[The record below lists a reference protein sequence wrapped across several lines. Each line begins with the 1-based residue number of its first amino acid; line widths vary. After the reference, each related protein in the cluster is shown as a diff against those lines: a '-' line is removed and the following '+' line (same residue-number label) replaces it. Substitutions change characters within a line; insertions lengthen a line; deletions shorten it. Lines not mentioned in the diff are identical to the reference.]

1 MVSSMPW
8 SRSIAGVFVLAL
20 AIETSAQTPALAV
33 SLYHQ
38 KKYIMGTV
46 FEIAVYDDSAPR
58 ANEAIEMALQE
69 IVRLDWVMSNYKD
82 KSELSAL
89 NRNAHSHAQSV
100 SPDLYRVIEES
111 LLYSRLTGGKFDVT
125 VGPLVDRWKTVASGE
140 PAPSPAEQESLRA
153 CVGYEK
159 VELTPPDQIEFHS
172 SCLRIDLGA
181 IGKGY
186 AVDRAAE
193 ILRSRGIKNALIDAG
208 GSTLYGMGAPP
219 EQSGWSVHLRD
230 PSKKI
235 DPQVILHENSV
246 STSEQTPASV
256 LGNDFTGHII
266 DPSQGMPLRT
276 AYAVSAVAK
285 TGTASDGLSTS
296 LLLVGPDRGKSLI
309 ESLRDSAAIWI
320 SPEGQT
326 TVVTS
331 GPRILTNESAPSRL
345 DTPYPG
351 REGSVATKVKKN

>member
-1 MVSSMPW
+1 MPSSK
-8 SRSIAGVFVLAL
+8 SIAGGFLLAL
-20 AIETSAQTPALAV
+20 AIATSAQTPPPAV
-33 SLYHQ
+33 SLFHQ

-58 ANEAIEMALQE
+58 ANEAIEMALRE
-69 IVRLDWVMSNYKD
+69 IVRLDWVMSNYKAG
-82 KSELSAL
+82 SELSAL

-100 SPDLYRVIEES
+100 SPDLYHVIEES
-111 LLYSRLTGGKFDVT
+111 LRYSRLTGGKFDVT
-125 VGPLVDRWKTVASGE
+125 VGPLVDRWKAVTNGE
-140 PAPSPAEQESLRA
+140 PAPSPAEHEKLRA

-159 VELTPPDQIEFHS
+159 VELIPPNQIEFHS
-172 SCLRIDLGA
+172 LCLRIDLGA

-186 AVDRAAE
+186 AVDRAVE

-219 EQSGWSVHLRD
+219 EKAGWLVHLRD

-256 LGNDFTGHII
+256 LGNEFTGHII

-276 AYAVSAVAK
+276 AYALSAVAK

-296 LLLVGPDRGKSLI
+296 LLLVGPAQGKSLI
-309 ESLRDSAAIWI
+309 EGLRDTAAIWI
-320 SPEGQT
+320 SPEGKT
-326 TVVTS
+326 EVATS
-331 GPRILTNESAPSRL
+331 GPRILTNESALSRV
-345 DTPYPG
+345 DSMIPE
-351 REGSVATKVKKN
+351 REGSVAEKVKKN